1 MGSYYWIKLYH
12 EILDDP
18 KMGLLPDRL
27 WRRIIELFLMAG
39 ELDQEGELPPLCEM
53 AWRLRIPEADLAA
66 DLEQIEALCIVHRT
80 DDTWIVTRFADRQAR
95 DSDAERQRRYRERKR
110 KTARYGHADD
120 TSSVTDDVTD
130 SVTTRNTDID
140 IDIDKEEERESCTT
154 SSDYQVIRLLWS
166 ELFPTKPQPRADNK
180 TLQGKLKTRM
190 ASAHFRDNWEAALR
204 RAANSTFCRQESWFD
219 LKWFLKNDD
228 NYEACLNGKYD
239 DRHGGTSRRPA
250 QKFVVTPNYHED
262 TQEEADRANA
272 AAAARLAAQEA
283 SHAKDQ

>member
-140 IDIDKEEERESCTT
+140 IDKTT
-154 SSDYQVIRLLWS
+154 EGADA
-166 ELFPTKPQPRADNK
+166 PTQTPSTFEQWRDGYRSAEKPNSYAGLMLK
-180 TLQGKLKTRM
+180 TLYPGYYKGTVKPNYGMLGGLLRKYDAEYVLSLIFQN
-190 ASAHFRDNWEAALR
+190 SARPPSGDPIKFVAGIVAKNPE
-204 RAANSTFCRQESWFD
+204 RAAT
-219 LKWFLKNDD
+219 
-228 NYEACLNGKYD
+228 
-239 DRHGGTSRRPA
+239 RPK
-250 QKFVVTPNYHED
+250 QKFVTVGGE
-262 TQEEADRANA
+262 
-272 AAAARLAAQEA
+272 
-283 SHAKDQ
+283 S